1 MSIPIYSLQQDD
13 QLEIPYFEV
22 GVAAGQP
29 SYVSQY
35 FESTIN
41 LNHELVKN
49 PKATFCVR
57 VAGQSMIGAG
67 IDDGDLL
74 IVDKQK
80 EPGHKQIVLAVIN
93 GEYTV
98 KRLLINN
105 KGTFLQAENPAF
117 EPIQINEF
125 MDFRIWGVV
134 TGLIKKLD

>member
-1 MSIPIYSLQQDD
+1 MSVPVYTLRTDD
-13 QLEIPYFEV
+13 HLEIPYFEV
-22 GVAAGQP
+22 DVPAGEP

-57 VAGQSMIGAG
+57 VNGQSMIGAG
-67 IDDGDLL
+67 IDTGDLL

-80 EPGHKQIVLAVIN
+80 EPENKQIVLAVIN

-98 KRLLINN
+98 KRLLINSG
-105 KGTFLQAENPAF
+105 GTYLQAENPAF
-117 EPIQINEF
+117 EPIKITEF

>member
-1 MSIPIYSLQQDD
+1 MSVPVYTLQNDD
-13 QLEIPYFEV
+13 HLEIPYFEV
-22 GVAAGQP
+22 GVPAGEP

-41 LNHELVKN
+41 LNRELVKN

-57 VAGQSMIGAG
+57 VNGQSMIGAG
-67 IDDGDLL
+67 IDTGDLL

-80 EPGHKQIVLAVIN
+80 EPENKQIVLAVIN

-98 KRLLINN
+98 KRLLINTS
-105 KGTFLQAENPAF
+105 GMYLQPENPAF
-117 EPIQINEF
+117 EPIKITEF

>member
-1 MSIPIYSLQQDD
+1 MSVPVYTLQQDD
-13 QLEIPYFEV
+13 NLEIPFFEV
-22 GVAAGQP
+22 GVAAGEP

-41 LNHELVKN
+41 LNRELVKN

-57 VAGQSMIGAG
+57 VNGQSMIGAG
-67 IDDGDLL
+67 IDTGDLL
-74 IVDKQK
+74 IVDKEK
-80 EPGHKQIVLAVIN
+80 EPQNKQIVLAVIN

-98 KRLLINN
+98 KRLLINGS
-105 KGTFLQAENPAF
+105 GTYLQPENSNF
-117 EPIQINEF
+117 KPIRITEF